1 MTSSEL
7 NTTTTAAYMHIQEE
21 QSRQQH
27 IQDPGSRWAG
37 LDSSN
42 LDSLKKRHAF
52 LNEYSDEVLATTP
65 LETLL
70 KLETTSIKLHNMEK
84 GNNVDEKLAAN
95 RDNLENN
102 NIKVNE
108 GVDNMWSALHPA
120 RFLPGAGCSA
130 VKMWLKAREVLDG
143 SKIPAISIYD
153 MASIG
158 LAGYVTPKGWSV
170 IHDPGNSNLQL
181 KLFSINNCGQRTSS
195 KSGEYGDEELQDVAE
210 IGELKCALR
219 VMREAMAFVS
229 PWNKSVAA
237 IEGFLIQNHFCSSDL
252 DGLEKQAQILSQFID
267 YCLRENSNRWRGHEA
282 FLTVAELK
290 GTWSS
295 FFGARPQALLAKAKK
310 PYKQE
315 RFGFKQNDNY
325 RGNDYRSNDFR
336 SNDFRS
342 NDGWQ
347 KMNPMLFFDDIC
359 VMWNLGKC
367 VKPPGTCATKKG
379 RLLKH
384 ICNFRP
390 DPANPQTYCGALHP
404 CFSFHK

>member
-7 NTTTTAAYMHIQEE
+7 NTTTAAAYMHIQEE

-27 IQDPGSRWAG
+27 IQDPGSRRAG

-95 RDNLENN
+95 RDNLENY

-108 GVDNMWSALHPA
+108 GVDNRWSALHPA

-158 LAGYVTPKGWSV
+158 LAGYITPKG
-170 IHDPGNSNLQL
+170 
-181 KLFSINNCGQRTSS
+181 
-195 KSGEYGDEELQDVAE
+195 
-210 IGELKCALR
+210 
-219 VMREAMAFVS
+219 
-229 PWNKSVAA
+229 
-237 IEGFLIQNHFCSSDL
+237 
-252 DGLEKQAQILSQFID
+252 
-267 YCLRENSNRWRGHEA
+267 
-282 FLTVAELK
+282 
-290 GTWSS
+290 
-295 FFGARPQALLAKAKK
+295 
-310 PYKQE
+310 
-315 RFGFKQNDNY
+315 
-325 RGNDYRSNDFR
+325 
-336 SNDFRS
+336 
-342 NDGWQ
+342 
-347 KMNPMLFFDDIC
+347 
-359 VMWNLGKC
+359 
-367 VKPPGTCATKKG
+367 
-379 RLLKH
+379 
-384 ICNFRP
+384 
-390 DPANPQTYCGALHP
+390 
-404 CFSFHK
+404 

>member
-1 MTSSEL
+1 MTSGEL
-7 NTTTTAAYMHIQEE
+7 STNTAAAFMHIQEE
-21 QSRQQH
+21 QSRQRH
-27 IQDPGSRWAG
+27 LQDPGTSCAV
-37 LDSSN
+37 LDSSK
-42 LDSLKKRHAF
+42 LDSLRKRHSF
-52 LNEYSDEVLATTP
+52 LNEYSDGVLASTP
-65 LETLL
+65 IETLL
-70 KLETTSIKLHNMEK
+70 KLESTSIKLQNLER

-95 RDNLENN
+95 RDNLEST
-102 NIKVNE
+102 NIRVME
-108 GVDNMWSALHPA
+108 GVDNRWTTLHPA

-130 VKMWLKAREVLDG
+130 VKMWLRAREVLDG
-143 SKIPAISIYD
+143 TKAAAISIYD

-158 LAGYVTPKGWSV
+158 LAGYVTPKGWAI

-181 KLFSINNCGQRTSS
+181 KLFSINNCGQRASTKAS
-195 KSGEYGDEELQDVAE
+195 ECGDKELHDVAE

-219 VMREAMAFVS
+219 VLREAMAFAL

-237 IEGFLIQNHFCSSDL
+237 IEGFLIQNQYCSSDL

-267 YCLRENSNRWRGHEA
+267 YCLHENSNRWRGHEA
-282 FLTVAELK
+282 FLTVAELRVA
-290 GTWSS
+290 WSS

-315 RFGFKQNDNY
+315 KFNFKGHENYRSNDY
-325 RGNDYRSNDFR
+325 RGNDS
-336 SNDFRS
+336 
-342 NDGWQ
+342 WQ
-347 KMNPMLFFDDIC
+347 KLNPMLFFDDIC

-384 ICNFRP
+384 VCNFRP
-390 DPANPQTYCGALHP
+390 DPANLQMYCGTLHP